1 MGYLDTGAM
10 YRAVAYLAA
19 RAASRPATASGSPA
33 IAGAHR
39 LAMRPM
45 PGGMAIA
52 VDGTDVTE
60 QIRRPEVTA
69 SVSTVAAHPGVRA
82 AITAVQREVLGT
94 GSWVCDG
101 RDVGT
106 TVWPDAELKVF
117 LTASVAERAR
127 RRCAE
132 LAARGTPEPLAD
144 VEAGHR
150 GARPP
155 GCDAGRE
162 PAARRRGRDPAR
174 HVGSHD
180 RAGGRDHRRLG
191 RARTPAGRAVSDASA
206 ARIVPAL
213 WWVARGIL
221 APLFRVVVPAPAGR
235 GREHPDRGARRCSSP
250 TTSPC
255 GIRR

>member
-1 MGYLDTGAM
+1 MIVAIDGPAGAGKSTVARQVAERLGMGYLDTGAM

-19 RAASRPATASGSPA
+19 LNGVEATDGERLAA
-33 IAGAHR
+33 IARGHR

-45 PGGMAIA
+45 PGEMAIA
-52 VDGTDVTE
+52 VDGTDITE

-106 TVWPDAELKVF
+106 TVWPDAELKVY

-132 LAARGTPEPLAD
+132 LAARGTPEPLED
-144 VEAGHR
+144 VEAGI
-150 GARPP
+150 
-155 GCDAGRE
+155 
-162 PAARRRGRDPAR
+162 AARDHLDATRAASPLRAAADAIRLDTSDLTIDQAVATVVAWAELAR
-174 HVGSHD
+174 Q
-180 RAGGRDHRRLG
+180 R
-191 RARTPAGRAVSDASA
+191 
-206 ARIVPAL
+206 
-213 WWVARGIL
+213 VA
-221 APLFRVVVPAPAGR
+221 P
-235 GREHPDRGARRCSSP
+235 
-250 TTSPC
+250 
-255 GIRR
+255 

>member
-1 MGYLDTGAM
+1 
-10 YRAVAYLAA
+10 
-19 RAASRPATASGSPA
+19 
-33 IAGAHR
+33 
-39 LAMRPM
+39 
-45 PGGMAIA
+45 MAIA

-82 AITAVQREVLGT
+82 AITAVQREVLGS

-144 VEAGHR
+144 VEA
-150 GARPP
+150 AI
-155 GCDAGRE
+155 
-162 PAARRRGRDPAR
+162 AARDHLDATRAASPLRAAADAIRLDTSDLTIEQVVATIVGWAEHAR
-174 HVGSHD
+174 Q
-180 RAGGRDHRRLG
+180 R
-191 RARTPAGRAVSDASA
+191 
-206 ARIVPAL
+206 
-213 WWVARGIL
+213 VA
-221 APLFRVVVPAPAGR
+221 P
-235 GREHPDRGARRCSSP
+235 
-250 TTSPC
+250 
-255 GIRR
+255 